1 MRIDKFSGIIFA
13 TAQTGEKAPNDI
25 SHCLQLFVAWRMPR
39 QIKTNN
45 GPADASQRFYIFLIN
60 ALGIKVIHG
69 LPYNQQRQGIVERA
83 NATLKNTLL
92 KQKGG
97 IGMQFKSP

>member
-1 MRIDKFSGIIFA
+1 VRIDKYSGIIFA

-45 GPADASQRFYIFLIN
+45 GPADASQRFYIFFIN

-69 LPYNQQRQGIVERA
+69 LPYNHQRQGIVERA
-83 NATLKNTLL
+83 NATSKTH
-92 KQKGG
+92 
-97 IGMQFKSP
+97 FKTKSGNRIAF